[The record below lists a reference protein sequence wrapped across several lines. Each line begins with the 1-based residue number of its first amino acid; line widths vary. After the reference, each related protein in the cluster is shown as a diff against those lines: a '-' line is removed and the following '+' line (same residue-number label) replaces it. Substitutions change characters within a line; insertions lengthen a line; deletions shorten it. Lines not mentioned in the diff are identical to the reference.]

1 MKKMK
6 TDPLQKMFVPFK
18 GNVDQLLNHVDTLD
32 PTMVEDVVV
41 NKTKDVLLD
50 DEVAIKMIQ
59 SELNCDLETA
69 TDVFTQIKF
78 EEIDR
83 VLKNL
88 MDDGLVEISDYRDG
102 EPMYSLTENGKMIA
116 KKIKKSVD
124 D

>member
-1 MKKMK
+1 MK